1 MKLVPTRNELQVID
15 FGLLSIRQT
24 TQGIRKSIGKSIR
37 ADQKRDSERLQ
48 VERGRMDADRK
59 KRAESL
65 VEAKNPVKFIKGGMK
80 KAVQKAGS
88 VFKGLLT
95 AAGYILMDW
104 LLANLPRILV
114 IIEDVTEFVKGVIKG
129 IETTFENVG
138 KVFKEIGDVARVTW
152 EMFTNFDFSEKRRQ
166 ELDKEFQDFKGA
178 VEKTGR
184 DFNENYADIEAKMQ
198 DLMSQNFAEINKKR
212 EELGLEPLTDA
223 QARALAE
230 KSPEIAALKK
240 QMDEGQLT
248 QEEFDK
254 KVNDYITDIL
264 VRENNYTAQ
273 EEKPVPRAEP
283 QTPIRQLPPSQT
295 STSNDPQI
303 KRLQGLLKFISSG
316 EGGYNSMNQGT
327 KGDRIVGSTGDS
339 TTIVGKKLT
348 DMTVGEI
355 MKRQAYLMDPST
367 GDQESDYGLFAVG
380 RYQIIPDKMPE
391 AVRLSGVK
399 PTDRFT
405 PEIQDKLAV
414 GILMS
419 KPITKAYLEGRS
431 NDIMGTMT
439 ELSYE
444 WASLPNP
451 RTGRSQ
457 HGSGNAAG
465 HTVEEFR
472 EAMRNARKEY
482 GQYGDQSSITAPVN
496 NNVATL
502 ITPPAK
508 KSLTIPV
515 EIPVATINNDVTERS
530 TDSTTV
536 ASASGSTESVV
547 SVMQRINRKFT

>member
-48 VERGRMDADRK
+48 IEKGRMDADKK

-114 IIEDVTEFVKGVIKG
+114 IIEDVTEFVKSVIKG

-152 EMFTNFDFSEKRRQ
+152 EMFTNFDFSEKKRD
-166 ELDKEFQDFKGA
+166 ELNKEFQDFKGA

-230 KSPEIAALKK
+230 KSPEIAKLKK
-240 QMDEGQLT
+240 EMDEGNLT

-254 KVNDYITDIL
+254 KVNDYIADIL
-264 VRENNYTAQ
+264 VRENNYSTQ
-273 EEKPVPRAEP
+273 EQSAPRAEP
-283 QTPIRQLPPSQT
+283 QTPIRQLPPSQRT
-295 STSNDPQI
+295 TSNDPQI
-303 KRLQGLLKFISSG
+303 KRIQGLLKFISSG

-327 KGDRIVGSTGDS
+327 KGNTIVGSTGDS
-339 TTIVGKKLT
+339 TTIVKKKLT

-380 RYQIIPDKMPE
+380 RYQIIPDTMPT

-399 PTDRFT
+399 MTDRFDQAT
-405 PEIQDKLAV
+405 QDKLGAAL
-414 GILMS
+414 LMS
-419 KPITKAYLEGRS
+419 KPITRAYLEGRS
-431 NDIMGTMT
+431 NDIQGAMQ
-439 ELSYE
+439 ELAAE
-444 WASLPNP
+444 WASIPNP
-451 RTGRSQ
+451 RTGRSNY
-457 HGSGNAAG
+457 GSGNAAG
-465 HTVEEFR
+465 HTVQELMD
-472 EAMRNARKEY
+472 ALQNARQEY
-482 GQYGDQSSITAPVN
+482 GNQSSITAPVN

-508 KSLTIPV
+508 PSLTIPV
-515 EIPVATINNDVTERS
+515 EVPVATINNDVTERS

-536 ASASGSTESVV
+536 ASASASTGSVV

>member
-37 ADQKRDSERLQ
+37 ADSERLQ

-114 IIEDVTEFVKGVIKG
+114 IIEDVTEFVKSVIKG

-138 KVFKEIGDVARVTW
+138 NIFKEIGDVARVTW
-152 EMFTNFDFSEKRRQ
+152 EMFTNFDFSEKKRQ

-230 KSPEIAALKK
+230 KSPEIAKLKK
-240 QMDEGQLT
+240 EMDEGNLT

-254 KVNDYITDIL
+254 KVNDYIADIL

-273 EEKPVPRAEP
+273 EQSAPRAEP
-283 QTPIRQLPPSQT
+283 QTPIRQLPPSQRT
-295 STSNDPQI
+295 NSNDPQI
-303 KRLQGLLKFISSG
+303 KRIQGLLKFISSG

-327 KGDRIVGSTGDS
+327 KGNTIVGSTGDS

-348 DMTVGEI
+348 DMTVGEV

-380 RYQIIPDKMPE
+380 RYQIIPDTMPT

-399 PTDRFT
+399 MTDRFDQAT
-405 PEIQDKLAV
+405 QDKLGAAL
-414 GILMS
+414 LMS
-419 KPITKAYLEGRS
+419 KPITRAYLEGRS
-431 NDIMGTMT
+431 NDIQGAMQ
-439 ELSYE
+439 ELAAE
-444 WASLPNP
+444 WASIPNP
-451 RTGRSQ
+451 RTGRSNY
-457 HGSGNAAG
+457 GSGNAAG
-465 HTVEEFR
+465 HTVQELMD
-472 EAMRNARKEY
+472 ALQNARQEY
-482 GQYGDQSSITAPVN
+482 GNQSSITAPVN

-508 KSLTIPV
+508 QSLTIPV
-515 EIPVATINNDVTERS
+515 EVPVATINNDVTERS

-536 ASASGSTESVV
+536 ASASASTGSVV

>member
-1 MKLVPTRNELQVID
+1 
-15 FGLLSIRQT
+15 
-24 TQGIRKSIGKSIR
+24 
-37 ADQKRDSERLQ
+37 
-48 VERGRMDADRK
+48 
-59 KRAESL
+59 
-65 VEAKNPVKFIKGGMK
+65 
-80 KAVQKAGS
+80 
-88 VFKGLLT
+88 
-95 AAGYILMDW
+95 MDW

-114 IIEDVTEFVKGVIKG
+114 IIEDVTEFVKSVIKG

-138 KVFKEIGDVARVTW
+138 NVFKEIGDVARVTW
-152 EMFTNFDFSEKRRQ
+152 EMFTNFDFSEKKRD
-166 ELDKEFQDFKGA
+166 ELNKEFQDFKGA

-230 KSPEIAALKK
+230 KSPEIAKLKK
-240 QMDEGQLT
+240 EMDEGNLT

-254 KVNDYITDIL
+254 KVNDYIADIL
-264 VRENNYTAQ
+264 VRENNYSAQ
-273 EEKPVPRAEP
+273 EQSAPRAEP
-283 QTPIRQLPPSQT
+283 QTPIRQLPPSQRT
-295 STSNDPQI
+295 TSNDPQV
-303 KRLQGLLKFISSG
+303 KRIQGLLKFISSG

-327 KGDRIVGSTGDS
+327 KGNTIVGSTGNS

-380 RYQIIPDKMPE
+380 RYQIIPDTMPT

-399 PTDRFT
+399 MTDKFDQAT
-405 PEIQDKLAV
+405 QDKLGAAL
-414 GILMS
+414 LMS
-419 KPITKAYLEGRS
+419 KPITRSYLEGRS
-431 NDIMGTMT
+431 NDIQGAMQ
-439 ELSYE
+439 ELAAE
-444 WASLPNP
+444 WASIPNP
-451 RTGRSQ
+451 RTGRSNY
-457 HGSGNAAG
+457 GSGNAAG
-465 HTVEEFR
+465 HTVEQLM
-472 EAMRNARKEY
+472 EALQNARQEY
-482 GQYGDQSSITAPVN
+482 GNQSSITAPVN

-508 KSLTIPV
+508 PSLTIPV
-515 EIPVATINNDVTERS
+515 EVPVATINNDVTERS

-536 ASASGSTESVV
+536 ASASASTGSVV

>member
-114 IIEDVTEFVKGVIKG
+114 IIEDVTEFVKSVIKG

-138 KVFKEIGDVARVTW
+138 NIFKEIGDVARVTW
-152 EMFTNFDFSEKRRQ
+152 EMFTNFDFSEKKRQ

-230 KSPEIAALKK
+230 KSPEIAKLKK
-240 QMDEGQLT
+240 EMDEGNLT

-254 KVNDYITDIL
+254 KVNDYIADIL
-264 VRENNYTAQ
+264 VRENNYSAQ
-273 EEKPVPRAEP
+273 EQSVPRAEP
-283 QTPIRQLPPSQT
+283 QTPIRQLPPSQRT
-295 STSNDPQI
+295 NSNDPQI
-303 KRLQGLLKFISSG
+303 KRIQGLLKFISSG

-327 KGDRIVGSTGDS
+327 KGNTIVGSTGDS

-348 DMTVGEI
+348 DMTVGEV

-380 RYQIIPDKMPE
+380 RYQIIPDTMPT

-399 PTDRFT
+399 MTDRFDQAT
-405 PEIQDKLAV
+405 QDKLGAAL
-414 GILMS
+414 LMS
-419 KPITKAYLEGRS
+419 KPITRAYLEGRS
-431 NDIMGTMT
+431 NDIQGAMQ
-439 ELSYE
+439 ELAAE
-444 WASLPNP
+444 WASIPNP
-451 RTGRSQ
+451 RTGRSNY
-457 HGSGNAAG
+457 GSGNAAG
-465 HTVEEFR
+465 HTVQELMD
-472 EAMRNARKEY
+472 ALQNARQEY
-482 GQYGDQSSITAPVN
+482 GNQSSITAPVN

-508 KSLTIPV
+508 QSLTIPV
-515 EIPVATINNDVTERS
+515 EVPVATINNDVTERS

-536 ASASGSTESVV
+536 ASASASTGSVV

>member
-48 VERGRMDADRK
+48 IEKGRMDADKK

-114 IIEDVTEFVKGVIKG
+114 IIEDVTEFVKSVIKG

-152 EMFTNFDFSEKRRQ
+152 EMFTNFDFSEKKRQ

-230 KSPEIAALKK
+230 KSPEIAKLKK
-240 QMDEGQLT
+240 EMDQGNLT

-254 KVNDYITDIL
+254 KVNDYIADIL
-264 VRENNYTAQ
+264 VRENNYSTQ
-273 EEKPVPRAEP
+273 EQSVPRAEP
-283 QTPIRQLPPSQT
+283 QTPIRQLPPSQRT
-295 STSNDPQI
+295 TSNDPQI
-303 KRLQGLLKFISSG
+303 KRIQGLLKFISSG

-327 KGDRIVGSTGDS
+327 KGNTIVGSTGDS

-348 DMTVGEI
+348 DMTVGEV

-380 RYQIIPDKMPE
+380 RYQIIPDTMPT

-399 PTDRFT
+399 MTDRFDQAT
-405 PEIQDKLAV
+405 QDKLGAAL
-414 GILMS
+414 LMS
-419 KPITKAYLEGRS
+419 KPITRAYLEGRS
-431 NDIMGTMT
+431 NDIQGAMQ
-439 ELSYE
+439 ELAAE
-444 WASLPNP
+444 WASIPNP
-451 RTGRSQ
+451 RTGRSNY
-457 HGSGNAAG
+457 GSGNAAG
-465 HTVEEFR
+465 HTVQELMD
-472 EAMRNARKEY
+472 ALQNARQEY
-482 GQYGDQSSITAPVN
+482 GNQSSITAPVN

-508 KSLTIPV
+508 PSLTIPV
-515 EIPVATINNDVTERS
+515 EVPVATINNDVTERS

-536 ASASGSTESVV
+536 ASASASTGSVV

>member
-48 VERGRMDADRK
+48 IEKGRMDADKK

-114 IIEDVTEFVKGVIKG
+114 IIEDVTEFVKSVIKG

-138 KVFKEIGDVARVTW
+138 NIFKEIGDVARVTW
-152 EMFTNFDFSEKRRQ
+152 EMFTNFDFSEKKRD
-166 ELDKEFQDFKGA
+166 ELNKEFQDFKGA

-184 DFNENYADIEAKMQ
+184 DFDENYADIEAKMQ

-230 KSPEIAALKK
+230 KSPEIAKLKK
-240 QMDEGQLT
+240 EMDEGNLT

-254 KVNDYITDIL
+254 KVNDYIADIL
-264 VRENNYTAQ
+264 VRENNYSTQ
-273 EEKPVPRAEP
+273 EQSAPRAEP
-283 QTPIRQLPPSQT
+283 QTPIRQLPPSQRT
-295 STSNDPQI
+295 TSNDPQI
-303 KRLQGLLKFISSG
+303 KRIQGLLKFISSG

-327 KGDRIVGSTGDS
+327 KGNTIVGSTGDS
-339 TTIVGKKLT
+339 TTIVKKKLT

-380 RYQIIPDKMPE
+380 RYQIIPDTMPT

-399 PTDRFT
+399 MTDRFDQAT
-405 PEIQDKLAV
+405 QDRLGAAL
-414 GILMS
+414 LMS
-419 KPITKAYLEGRS
+419 KPITRAYLEGRS
-431 NDIMGTMT
+431 NDIQGAMQ
-439 ELSYE
+439 ELAAE
-444 WASLPNP
+444 WASIPNP
-451 RTGRSQ
+451 RTGRSNY
-457 HGSGNAAG
+457 GSGNAAG
-465 HTVEEFR
+465 HTVEQLM
-472 EAMRNARKEY
+472 EALQNARQEY
-482 GQYGDQSSITAPVN
+482 GNQSSITAPVN

-508 KSLTIPV
+508 SSLTIPV
-515 EIPVATINNDVTERS
+515 EVPVATINNDVTERS

-536 ASASGSTESVV
+536 ASASASTGSVV

>member
-48 VERGRMDADRK
+48 IEKGRMDADKK

-114 IIEDVTEFVKGVIKG
+114 IIEDVTEFVKSVIKG

-152 EMFTNFDFSEKRRQ
+152 EMFTNFDFSEKKRQ

-230 KSPEIAALKK
+230 KSPEIAKLKK
-240 QMDEGQLT
+240 EMDEGNLT

-254 KVNDYITDIL
+254 KVNDYIADIL
-264 VRENNYTAQ
+264 VRENNYSAQ
-273 EEKPVPRAEP
+273 EQSTPRAEP
-283 QTPIRQLPPSQT
+283 QTPIRQLPPSQRT
-295 STSNDPQI
+295 TSNDPQI
-303 KRLQGLLKFISSG
+303 KRIQGLLKFISSG

-327 KGDRIVGSTGDS
+327 KGNTIVGSTGDS

-348 DMTVGEI
+348 DMTVGEV

-380 RYQIIPDKMPE
+380 RYQIIPDTMPT

-399 PTDRFT
+399 MTDRFDQAT
-405 PEIQDKLAV
+405 QDKLGAAL
-414 GILMS
+414 LMS
-419 KPITKAYLEGRS
+419 KPITRAYLEGRS
-431 NDIMGTMT
+431 NDIQGAMQ
-439 ELSYE
+439 ELAAE
-444 WASLPNP
+444 WASIPNP
-451 RTGRSQ
+451 RTGRSNY
-457 HGSGNAAG
+457 GSGNAAG
-465 HTVEEFR
+465 HTVQELMD
-472 EAMRNARKEY
+472 ALQNARQEY
-482 GQYGDQSSITAPVN
+482 GNQSSITAPVN

-508 KSLTIPV
+508 PSLTIPV
-515 EIPVATINNDVTERS
+515 EVPVATINNDVTERS

-536 ASASGSTESVV
+536 ASASASTGSVV

>member
-1 MKLVPTRNELQVID
+1 
-15 FGLLSIRQT
+15 
-24 TQGIRKSIGKSIR
+24 
-37 ADQKRDSERLQ
+37 
-48 VERGRMDADRK
+48 MDADRK

-114 IIEDVTEFVKGVIKG
+114 IIEDVTEFVKSVIKG

-138 KVFKEIGDVARVTW
+138 NIFKEIGDVARVTW
-152 EMFTNFDFSEKRRQ
+152 EMFTNFDFSEKKRQ

-230 KSPEIAALKK
+230 KSPEIAKLKK
-240 QMDEGQLT
+240 EMDEGNLT

-254 KVNDYITDIL
+254 KVNDYIADIL

-273 EEKPVPRAEP
+273 EQSAPRAEP
-283 QTPIRQLPPSQT
+283 QTPIRQLPPSQRT
-295 STSNDPQI
+295 NSNDPQI
-303 KRLQGLLKFISSG
+303 KRIQGLLKFISSG

-327 KGDRIVGSTGDS
+327 KGNTIVGSTGDS

-348 DMTVGEI
+348 DMTVGEV

-380 RYQIIPDKMPE
+380 RYQIIPDTMPT

-399 PTDRFT
+399 MTDRFDQAT
-405 PEIQDKLAV
+405 QDKLGAAL
-414 GILMS
+414 LMS
-419 KPITKAYLEGRS
+419 KPITRAYLEGRS
-431 NDIMGTMT
+431 NDIQGAMQ
-439 ELSYE
+439 ELAAE
-444 WASLPNP
+444 WASIPNP
-451 RTGRSQ
+451 RTGRSNY
-457 HGSGNAAG
+457 GSGNAAG
-465 HTVEEFR
+465 HTVQELMD
-472 EAMRNARKEY
+472 ALQNARQEY
-482 GQYGDQSSITAPVN
+482 GNQSSITAPVN

-508 KSLTIPV
+508 QSLTIPV
-515 EIPVATINNDVTERS
+515 EVPVATINNDVTERS

-536 ASASGSTESVV
+536 ASASASTGSVV

>member
-114 IIEDVTEFVKGVIKG
+114 IIEDVTEFVKSVIKG

-138 KVFKEIGDVARVTW
+138 NIFKEIGDVARVTW
-152 EMFTNFDFSEKRRQ
+152 EMFTNFDFSEKKRQ

-230 KSPEIAALKK
+230 KSPEIAKLKK
-240 QMDEGQLT
+240 EMDEGNLT

-254 KVNDYITDIL
+254 KVNDYIADIL

-273 EEKPVPRAEP
+273 EQSAPRAEP
-283 QTPIRQLPPSQT
+283 QTPIRQLPPSQRT
-295 STSNDPQI
+295 NSNDPQI
-303 KRLQGLLKFISSG
+303 KRIQGLLKFISSG

-327 KGDRIVGSTGDS
+327 KGNTIVGSTGDS

-348 DMTVGEI
+348 DMTVGEV

-380 RYQIIPDKMPE
+380 RYQIIPDTMPT

-399 PTDRFT
+399 MTDRFDQAT
-405 PEIQDKLAV
+405 QDKLGAAL
-414 GILMS
+414 LMS
-419 KPITKAYLEGRS
+419 KPITRAYLEGRS
-431 NDIMGTMT
+431 NDIQGAMQ
-439 ELSYE
+439 ELAAE
-444 WASLPNP
+444 WASIPNP
-451 RTGRSQ
+451 RTGRSNY
-457 HGSGNAAG
+457 GSGNAAG
-465 HTVEEFR
+465 HTVQELMD
-472 EAMRNARKEY
+472 ALQNARQEY
-482 GQYGDQSSITAPVN
+482 GNQSSITAPVN

-508 KSLTIPV
+508 QSLTIPV
-515 EIPVATINNDVTERS
+515 EVPVATINNDVTERS

-536 ASASGSTESVV
+536 ASASAGTSSAV